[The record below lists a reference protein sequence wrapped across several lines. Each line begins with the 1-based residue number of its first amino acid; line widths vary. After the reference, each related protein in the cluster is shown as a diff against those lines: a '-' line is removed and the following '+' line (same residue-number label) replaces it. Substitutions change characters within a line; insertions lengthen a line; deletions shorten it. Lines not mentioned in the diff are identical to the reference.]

1 MRNAQVL
8 CFHPFQKT
16 RWRLLNQR
24 INLNFA
30 GLKET
35 FNMERRT
42 RVRFAPS
49 PTGPLHMGGVR
60 TALYNYLYAKQK
72 GGDFIIR
79 IEDTDSHR
87 FVPGAEKYIIEAL
100 NWCGIHPDEGV
111 DENGNVVET
120 PSERHPHAPYRQSQR
135 KGIYRKYADQL
146 VGNGYAYYA
155 FDTAEEL
162 ESKRNEAEASGNT
175 FIYNQ
180 LTRKELRNSLT
191 LPEDEVKRL
200 LETTDTWT
208 IRFKMPENTV
218 VKMDDLIRGHIEV
231 NTDTLDDKVLWK
243 RADELPT
250 YHLANIVDDH
260 LMEISEVIRGE
271 EWLPSLPLHYMLYKA
286 FGWEETMPRFAH
298 LSLLLKPDGKG
309 KLSKRDGDRLGFPVF
324 PLKWVNPAG
333 EESRGYRED
342 GYFPEAF
349 VNLLAMLGWNPG
361 DDRELF
367 TMEGLIESFSLERV
381 IKSGARF
388 NPEKAKWYNKEY
400 LRMKSDSE
408 LAELFIPVL
417 ESHGVKVVD
426 CPACALT
433 AGAEFAGKGIDFHN
447 HIVTKEY
454 VLDVVS
460 LIKERASFV
469 KDFWDIAACLFIS
482 PAEYGDFGVKAGG
495 PEVQKPADPRRAADP
510 RVKVFDDTL
519 TAPFL
524 AKDVDKFWKSENY
537 GPAFQT
543 GEHVGRFEGAFTKE
557 NVEPYLEEYIREQGW
572 PMGKVMNCIRLALTG
587 ASSGLGIADILSFI
601 GKKEFAARMAFAGE
615 RLGQ

>member
-1 MRNAQVL
+1 
-8 CFHPFQKT
+8 
-16 RWRLLNQR
+16 
-24 INLNFA
+24 
-30 GLKET
+30 
-35 FNMERRT
+35 MERRT

-60 TALYNYLYAKQK
+60 TALYNYLYAKQN

-111 DENGNVVET
+111 DENGNVVEVA
-120 PSERHPHAPYRQSQR
+120 SEKHPHAPYRQSQR
-135 KGIYRKYADQL
+135 KGIYRSYADQL
-146 VGNGYAYYA
+146 IANGYAYYA

-162 ESKRNEAEASGNT
+162 EAKRTAAESAGGT

-180 LTRKELRNSLT
+180 KTRMELRNSLT
-191 LPEDEVKRL
+191 LPEDEVRNL

-208 IRFKMPENTV
+208 IRFRMPENVV

-243 RADELPT
+243 RVDELPT

-286 FGWEETMPRFAH
+286 FGWEDTMPRFAH

-324 PLKWVNPAG
+324 PLKWVNAAG

-349 VNLLAMLGWNPG
+349 VNMLAMLGWNPG

-367 TMEGLIESFSLERV
+367 TMDELIGAFSLDRV

-388 NPEKAKWYNKEY
+388 NPDKARWYNKEY
-400 LRMKSDSE
+400 LRTKSDE
-408 LAELFIPVL
+408 EVTGMFIPML
-417 ESHGVKVVD
+417 ESHGFNVVD

-433 AGAEFAGKGIDFHN
+433 AGAEFAGKGIDFKN
-447 HIVTKEY
+447 HIVTREY
-454 VLDVVS
+454 VAEVVS
-460 LIKERASFV
+460 LVRERATFV
-469 KDFWDIAACLFIS
+469 KDIWEIAACLFLS
-482 PAEYGDFGVKAGG
+482 PADYAAFGVKAGG
-495 PEVQKPADPRRAADP
+495 PEIQKPVDPRRAADP
-510 RVKVFDDTL
+510 RVKVFDDSL

-524 AKDVDKFWKSENY
+524 AKDVDKFWKEENFT
-537 GPAFQT
+537 PAFQAQ
-543 GEHVGRFEGAFTKE
+543 EHVCASGCAFTKE
-557 NVEPYLEEYIREQGW
+557 SIEPVLEDYIREQGW

-601 GKKEFAARMAFAGE
+601 GSREFASRMAFAAE
-615 RLGQ
+615 RLGK

>member
-1 MRNAQVL
+1 
-8 CFHPFQKT
+8 
-16 RWRLLNQR
+16 
-24 INLNFA
+24 
-30 GLKET
+30 
-35 FNMERRT
+35 
-42 RVRFAPS
+42 
-49 PTGPLHMGGVR
+49 MGGVR
-60 TALYNYLYAKQK
+60 TALYNYLYAKQN

-87 FVPGAEKYIIEAL
+87 FVPGAERYIIEAL

-111 DENGNVVET
+111 DADGNVVEVA
-120 PSERHPHAPYRQSQR
+120 SEKHPHAPYRQSQR
-135 KGIYRKYADQL
+135 KGIYRSYADQL
-146 VGNGYAYYA
+146 IANGYAYYA

-162 ESKRNEAEASGNT
+162 ESKRTAAESAGGT

-180 LTRKELRNSLT
+180 KTRMELRNSLT
-191 LPEDEVKRL
+191 LPEDEVRNL

-208 IRFKMPENTV
+208 IRFRMPENVV

-286 FGWEETMPRFAH
+286 FGWEDTMPRFAH

-324 PLKWVNPAG
+324 PLKWVNAAG

-349 VNLLAMLGWNPG
+349 VNMLAMLGWNPG

-367 TMEGLIESFSLERV
+367 TMDELIGAFSLDRV

-388 NPEKAKWYNKEY
+388 NPDKARWYNKEY
-400 LRMKSDSE
+400 LRTKSDE
-408 LAELFIPVL
+408 EVTGMFIPML
-417 ESHGVKVVD
+417 ESHGFNVVD

-433 AGAEFAGKGIDFHN
+433 AGAEFAGKGIDFKN
-447 HIVTKEY
+447 HIVTHEY
-454 VLDVVS
+454 VAEVVS
-460 LIKERASFV
+460 LVRERATFV
-469 KDFWDIAACLFIS
+469 KDIWEIAACLFLS
-482 PAEYGDFGVKAGG
+482 PADYAAFGVKAGG
-495 PEVQKPADPRRAADP
+495 PEIQKPVDPRRAADP
-510 RVKVFDDTL
+510 RVKVFDDSL

-524 AKDVDKFWKSENY
+524 AKDVDKFWKEENFT
-537 GPAFQT
+537 PAFQAQ
-543 GEHVGRFEGAFTKE
+543 EHVCASGCAFTKE
-557 NVEPYLEEYIREQGW
+557 SIEPVLEDYIREQGW

-601 GKKEFAARMAFAGE
+601 GSREFASRMAFAAE
-615 RLGQ
+615 RLGK

>member
-1 MRNAQVL
+1 
-8 CFHPFQKT
+8 
-16 RWRLLNQR
+16 
-24 INLNFA
+24 
-30 GLKET
+30 
-35 FNMERRT
+35 
-42 RVRFAPS
+42 
-49 PTGPLHMGGVR
+49 MGGVR
-60 TALYNYLYAKQK
+60 TALYNYLYAKQN

-111 DENGNVVET
+111 DENGNVVEVA
-120 PSERHPHAPYRQSQR
+120 SEKHPHAPYRQSQR
-135 KGIYRKYADQL
+135 KGIYRSYADQL
-146 VGNGYAYYA
+146 IANGYAYYA

-162 ESKRNEAEASGNT
+162 EAKRTAAESAGGT

-180 LTRKELRNSLT
+180 KTRMELRNSLT
-191 LPEDEVKRL
+191 LPEDEVRNL

-208 IRFKMPENTV
+208 IRFRMPENVV

-286 FGWEETMPRFAH
+286 FGWEDTMPRFAH

-324 PLKWVNPAG
+324 PLKWVNAAG

-349 VNLLAMLGWNPG
+349 VNMLAMLGWNPG

-367 TMEGLIESFSLERV
+367 TMDELIGAFSLDRV

-388 NPEKAKWYNKEY
+388 NPDKARWYNKEY
-400 LRMKSDSE
+400 LRTKSDE
-408 LAELFIPVL
+408 EVTGMFIPML
-417 ESHGVKVVD
+417 ESHGFNVVD

-433 AGAEFAGKGIDFHN
+433 AGAEFAGKGIDFKN
-447 HIVTKEY
+447 HIVTREY
-454 VLDVVS
+454 VAEVVS
-460 LIKERASFV
+460 LVRERATFV
-469 KDFWDIAACLFIS
+469 KDIWEIAACLFLS
-482 PAEYGDFGVKAGG
+482 PADYAAFGVKAGG
-495 PEVQKPADPRRAADP
+495 PEIQKPVDPRRAADP
-510 RVKVFDDTL
+510 RVKVFDDSL

-524 AKDVDKFWKSENY
+524 AKDVDKFWKEENFT
-537 GPAFQT
+537 PAFQAQ
-543 GEHVGRFEGAFTKE
+543 EHVCASGCAFTKE
-557 NVEPYLEEYIREQGW
+557 IIEPVLEDYIREQGW

-601 GKKEFAARMAFAGE
+601 GSREFASRMAFAAE
-615 RLGQ
+615 RLGK

>member
-1 MRNAQVL
+1 
-8 CFHPFQKT
+8 
-16 RWRLLNQR
+16 
-24 INLNFA
+24 
-30 GLKET
+30 
-35 FNMERRT
+35 MERRT

-60 TALYNYLYAKQK
+60 TALYNYLYAKQN

-111 DENGNVVET
+111 DENGNVVEVA
-120 PSERHPHAPYRQSQR
+120 SEKHPHAPYRQSQR
-135 KGIYRKYADQL
+135 KGIYRSYADQL
-146 VGNGYAYYA
+146 IANGYAYYA

-162 ESKRNEAEASGNT
+162 EAKRTAAESAGGT

-180 LTRKELRNSLT
+180 KTRMELRNSLT
-191 LPEDEVKRL
+191 LPEDEVKNL

-208 IRFKMPENTV
+208 IRFRMPENVV

-286 FGWEETMPRFAH
+286 FGWEDTMPRFAH

-324 PLKWVNPAG
+324 PLKWVNAAG

-349 VNLLAMLGWNPG
+349 VNMLAMLGWNPG

-367 TMEGLIESFSLERV
+367 TMDELIGAFSLDRV

-388 NPEKAKWYNKEY
+388 NPDKARWYNKEY
-400 LRMKSDSE
+400 LRTKSDE
-408 LAELFIPVL
+408 EVTGMFIPML
-417 ESHGVKVVD
+417 ESHGFNVVS

-433 AGAEFAGKGIDFHN
+433 AGAEFVGKGIDFKN
-447 HIVTKEY
+447 HIVTREY
-454 VLDVVS
+454 VAEVVS
-460 LIKERASFV
+460 LVRERATFV
-469 KDFWDIAACLFIS
+469 KDIWEIAACLFLS
-482 PAEYGDFGVKAGG
+482 PADYAAFGVKAGG
-495 PEVQKPADPRRAADP
+495 PEIQKPVDPRRAADP
-510 RVKVFDDTL
+510 RVKVFDDSL

-524 AKDVDKFWKSENY
+524 AKDVDKFWKEENFT
-537 GPAFQT
+537 PAFQAQ
-543 GEHVGRFEGAFTKE
+543 EHVCASGCAFTKE
-557 NVEPYLEEYIREQGW
+557 SIEPVLEDYIREQGW

-601 GKKEFAARMAFAGE
+601 GSREFASRMAFAAE
-615 RLGQ
+615 RLGK